1 MWENTAHSVVKRH
14 SNVTVLYIV
23 FFVCIIPARL
33 FLHLLCRCFSLRSE
47 EHTHTHT
54 YTHVA
59 ALLPLW
65 YCLFWFYYLV
75 LDAAAVVKEPPN
87 PPIHT
92 CTYIFNKSYCW
103 AGEIR
108 RFSLCLNTYFLNYKL
123 TDNTTPTTDTHT
135 RSTVLRKCYFFK
147 QMHRVTLNMLLHSH
161 IIIFDF
167 AKLYFSIFVFEEFVL
182 FF

>member
-47 EHTHTHT
+47 EHTHKSTHT
-54 YTHVA
+54 HTHTRM
-59 ALLPLW
+59 LLH
-65 YCLFWFYYLV
+65 CCHFDIACFDFIIWFCMLLLLSKKLRMPRY
-75 LDAAAVVKEPPN
+75 
-87 PPIHT
+87 IHAH
-92 CTYIFNKSYCW
+92 IFIKSYCW

-123 TDNTTPTTDTHT
+123 TDNTTPTTDTHPKYRAT
-135 RSTVLRKCYFFK
+135 K
-147 QMHRVTLNMLLHSH
+147 MLFLQTN
-161 IIIFDF
+161 
-167 AKLYFSIFVFEEFVL
+167 V
-182 FF
+182 